1 MNHRCFSLFNGIIYE
16 DVITWSLQPP
26 WLSLRYVLLTVD
38 LTNALILLIS
48 SLMLFAKICE
58 KTVLKRVLKELWKIV
73 LNTIERTI
81 VLPPLNDQSVS
92 LINYLSLSL
101 FCYSFHLSACPPPP
115 SSSQPVSPSFPPSVQ
130 LSPAPP

>member
-1 MNHRCFSLFNGIIYE
+1 MYE
-16 DVITWSLQPP
+16 DIITWSLQPCP
-26 WLSLRYVLLTVD
+26 SLTLVLLTVD
-38 LTNALILLIS
+38 LINALLLLVC

-101 FCYSFHLSACPPPP
+101 FCYSFISCLALHLPPLLHLSL
-115 SSSQPVSPSFPPSVQ
+115 SHFFHLFSPS
-130 LSPAPP
+130 